1 MKPIFIILAFLLVTG
16 AVSAQTLTEINMP
29 RYIQGVGSFV
39 EANERRVPYACR
51 LTVSGLLPNATYSYY
66 NRFLNN
72 PADATSQGAG
82 TVILVNDTGF
92 VRITN
97 PSMLP
102 GRRGQF
108 TTDSTG
114 AYTGWFVTE
123 PSIAAIFLPGQDVY
137 FRLLL
142 NNGNGGLSVTHRITA
157 SSPVRVINFGAD
169 TASGTGLRTT
179 PLRKAAAKQFILL
192 YDNLNASGRPI
203 AGTYIESDGT
213 DGSLANGYASFYAD
227 SVNGVD
233 KAFGTIIPNNLP
245 NGLLRM
251 DLYGLADGAFKRSY
265 FPYPIIE
272 SWSPLT
278 IGFRWLST
286 NNTLIDTR
294 NPTGG
299 LDQVFVIDGSKV
311 LGINIW
317 LSGEQ
322 AIEEDRI
329 TLQWA
334 SPADE
339 DAVEYV
345 VERSTD
351 AGKTF
356 APVSTIRK
364 GVKKQIYEL
373 KDTRTEATSL
383 YRVVMIGKDGV
394 KTASEVLKVQ
404 GVIKINLYPNPVTD
418 QLLVQHPKA
427 EAGAAVQV
435 VGIDGRQLLTQ
446 NVPEGAVQ
454 TRVGVKNLVTGS
466 YYLIYSVNGQ
476 RQSKS
481 FIKQ

>member
-1 MKPIFIILAFLLVTG
+1 MKLTSIIFCFLLITG
-16 AVSAQTLTEINMP
+16 AVSAQTLTEVYMP
-29 RYIQGVGSFV
+29 RYIQGVGNFN
-39 EANERRVPYACR
+39 EAAERRVPYACR
-51 LTVSGLLPNATYSYY
+51 VTVSGLLPNTTYFYY
-66 NRFLNN
+66 NRFITEFES
-72 PADATSQGAG
+72 PFSQGEG
-82 TVILVNDTGF
+82 TVILAKDSGF
-92 VRITN
+92 VRIPV
-97 PSMLP
+97 PSMSP
-102 GRRGQF
+102 GERGEF
-108 TTDSTG
+108 TTNATG
-114 AYTGWFVTE
+114 SYTGWFVTE
-123 PSIAAIFLPGQDVY
+123 PNIAATFIPGYDIFFLLLINDGMGGEYINTFLP
-137 FRLLL
+137 
-142 NNGNGGLSVTHRITA
+142 A
-157 SSPVRVINFGAD
+157 PSPVRVIGFGSD
-169 TASGTGLRTT
+169 SASGTGLRAT

-192 YDNLNASGRPI
+192 YDNLEASGRPI

-213 DGSLANGYASFYAD
+213 NGTVANGYAPFYAD

-233 KAFGTIIPNNLP
+233 KAFGTIIPNQLP

-265 FPYPIIE
+265 FPYPVIE

-322 AIEEDRI
+322 TVEEDRI

-356 APVSTIRK
+356 VPVNTVRK
-364 GVKKQIYEL
+364 GVNKQIYEL

-383 YRVVMIGKDGV
+383 YRVVMTGKDGV
-394 KTASEVLKVQ
+394 KTASEVVKVQ